1 MIFNIAICDDE
12 EIDIN
17 IISNY
22 LSDFQMNNNVD
33 FNISTFNNGKNLLDS
48 YLKHGTYHILFLDVE
63 MPGFSGL
70 DIAKRVRKL
79 PDRDVKIVFVSNY
92 PEYMRDS
99 FDVQAFH
106 YLPKPL
112 TYTNFA
118 KIMKS
123 IITDY
128 NESHAVQCI
137 IKTDLSEEV
146 IYSNKIIYL
155 KTVDAYTRRLLITLE
170 DHSVETT
177 GRLADWE
184 KSLKWQNFIM
194 PHRGYL
200 INSAQIHYIEEG
212 KLIMND
218 GSEIPMSRRKE
229 KEVRNMFAK
238 NTINLRRL

>member
-12 EIDIN
+12 EIDTK

-33 FNISTFNNGKNLLDS
+33 FNTSIFNNGTDLLNS
-48 YLKHGTYHILFLDVE
+48 YLKSGTYNILFLDVE
-63 MPGFSGL
+63 MPVLSGL
-70 DIAKRVRKL
+70 DIAKRVRSI
-79 PDRDVKIVFVSNY
+79 PDRDAKIVFVSNY
-92 PEYMRDS
+92 PEYMSDS

-118 KIMKS
+118 KVMKN

-137 IKTDLSEEV
+137 VKTDLSEEV

-155 KTVDAYTRRLLITLE
+155 KTIDAYTRRLLIALE
-170 DHSVETT
+170 DHSVETN
-177 GRLADWE
+177 GRLTDWE
-184 KSLKWQNFIM
+184 KSLRWQNFIM

-200 INSAQIHYIEEG
+200 VNSAQIHYIEEG
-212 KLIMND
+212 RLIMND

-229 KEVRNMFAK
+229 KDVRNIFAK
-238 NTINLRRL
+238 NTINTRRS